1 MPKTCITKSKDVHSI
16 TSHELIKKWG
26 LKSGLAVMDQGF
38 FSGANF
44 LFNVLLVR
52 WLSAETYGAFSLAF
66 AIYLFSTSFHNA
78 LILEPMSVFGTAN
91 YSRDIRSYLAKQ
103 IIIHA
108 IVTGILGILMS
119 VLGVLLLYFTTDP
132 LLSYAVIGVGL
143 FMPIMLFMWLAR
155 RIYYILSEPGSALLI
170 STIYLVALVI
180 GAYILRHFK
189 VENLF
194 AWFGVL
200 GISSFSG
207 FLVLLKFNQSSFG
220 VEQVDKLNWR
230 QLFFDQW
237 TFGRWIVL
245 AAFFYFAATQF
256 QLFITANYIG
266 LEAAGV
272 FRALQNFMLPM
283 MQLLTAIST
292 LAFPSMA
299 FSYGQKNYSEMRRRS
314 FMVSSA
320 LIIFSIMYVIF
331 LFFFANPL
339 EQLFYGGKYMAYT
352 WLIPITGLI
361 PLITAIE
368 VGFSLIV
375 RSLQRSVYHAIL
387 TFGMSIGGVLSGLV
401 FIPLFGV
408 SGAVFSLIT
417 STFISLVVNIWF
429 YRNWFLALISS
440 RSAN

>member
-132 LLSYAVIGVGL
+132 LLSYAIIGVGL

-170 STIYLVALVI
+170 SIIYLVALVI
-180 GAYILRHFK
+180 GSYILHYFK

-299 FSYGQKNYSEMRRRS
+299 FSYGQKNYSEMSRRS

-320 LIIFSIMYVIF
+320 LIIFSIMYVAF
-331 LFFFANPL
+331 LFFYANPL

-387 TFGMSIGGVLSGLV
+387 TFGMSIGGVFSGLV

-417 STFISLVVNIWF
+417 SNFISLVVNIWF
-429 YRNWFLALISS
+429 YRNWFLVLISS